1 MVACCCNQL
10 HCHYWNGSEIK
21 TVEAATYWTAVAPSV
36 EEYGSAVAR
45 AIASGAENVPK
56 GILWCGLMTV
66 DRVHWANEVS
76 PEMLRRIKRLDVR
89 ICDYWLMMNLKTVVK
104 VFMVEGK
111 DDVGLGPI
119 CKFLTLLFLL
129 MHDSLRNGNAISII
143 I

>member
-1 MVACCCNQL
+1 M
-10 HCHYWNGSEIK
+10 
-21 TVEAATYWTAVAPSV
+21 
-36 EEYGSAVAR
+36 AR
-45 AIASGAENVPK
+45 AITSGAENVPK
-56 GILWCGLMTV
+56 GILWCGVMTV

-119 CKFLTLLFLL
+119 CSVC
-129 MHDSLRNGNAISII
+129 SLVWQHVSLWS
-143 I
+143 